1 MASSWKK
8 IFDKI
13 DETSPGGP
21 FASDWEAMNKKI
33 EAQPSLNSS
42 SKKGGLW
49 LRAGLGI
56 VLLALI
62 ALGTFTFW
70 PQQVEK
76 PAVIEN
82 TTSPSPSQI
91 SERNNSTTENS
102 VGADPMISADNATK
116 IQTKQSTLSEGKENV
131 VATTPVEV
139 PVSDNSIIS
148 NTPDEAATE
157 PAFYG
162 NEAGEARKA
171 ITTKEGSKH
180 EFTPGEFFT
189 EANSLGEAEN
199 VTGNDADTGTNKL
212 MTTKESL
219 GKEELVKES
228 TELADFSNP
237 ASMDQMTVMEKV
249 ELARRDISFAV
260 EELHLLNTE
269 AEEDKLEIYDLQS
282 SASTEASHLRHSG
295 LRITALNAG
304 ALFFTDYSSDVYGIG
319 GGLDIDIQ
327 RKGLLLNT
335 GLHYYQL
342 NNTNR
347 FERTQMKTLVDTS
360 YSYQIDIRTET
371 TVDSTWIVRG
381 PWQGGYV
388 YDTTRQTIIDTVTL
402 TSVDSTSI
410 KLKIR
415 EEQKIRLSYVGIP
428 ILAGH
433 RFRLNRFAIDVMGGV
448 TLHQL
453 TLGNTEGFQVES
465 RFGVDV
471 VVQPALRYYFLPE
484 WSVYGKAA
492 LRYSLTENDYRPQNL
507 YNGFQLG
514 LTFHW

>member
-21 FASDWEAMNKKI
+21 FASDWEAMNNKI
-33 EAQPSLNSS
+33 EAQPSLNPS
-42 SKKGGLW
+42 SKRGSLW
-49 LRAGLGI
+49 LRVGLGI

-76 PAVIEN
+76 PTAIEN
-82 TTSPSPSQI
+82 TTSPSTSQI
-91 SERNNSTTENS
+91 LERDNSTTENS
-102 VGADPMISADNATK
+102 VGAEEMISGDNATK

-139 PVSDNSIIS
+139 PVSDNNKIS
-148 NTPDEAATE
+148 NTPDEAATQT
-157 PAFYG
+157 AFYG
-162 NEAGEARKA
+162 NEAEEARKA

-180 EFTPGEFFT
+180 EFTPREFST
-189 EANSLGEAEN
+189 EANSLGEAES
-199 VTGNDADTGTNKL
+199 VTGNDADIGTNKL
-212 MTTKESL
+212 MTTKESIEK
-219 GKEELVKES
+219 KELDKES
-228 TELADFSNP
+228 TELTGFRNP
-237 ASMDQMTVMEKV
+237 ASMDQMTLMEKV
-249 ELARRDISFAV
+249 ELARRDLAIAV
-260 EELHLLNTE
+260 EELHLLNTQAQE
-269 AEEDKLEIYDLQS
+269 NKPEIYDLQS
-282 SASTEASHLRHSG
+282 SSSTEASHLRHSG
-295 LRITALNAG
+295 LRMTALNAG
-304 ALFFTDYSSDVYGIG
+304 ALFFTGYSSDLYGFG
-319 GGLDIDIQ
+319 GGVDIDIQ

-342 NNTNR
+342 NSTNR

-371 TVDSTWIVRG
+371 TIDSTWIVRG

-415 EEQKIRLSYVGIP
+415 EEQKIRLSYVEIP

-448 TLHQL
+448 ALHQL
-453 TLGNTEGFQVES
+453 TLGNTEGFQVENQ
-465 RFGVDV
+465 FGVDV
-471 VVQPALRYYFLPE
+471 IVQPALRYYFLPE

-492 LRYSLTENDYRPQNL
+492 LRYGLTENDYRPHNL
-507 YNGFQLG
+507 YSSFQLG